1 MRDFLRAV
9 WLVTRTSFRVSPW
22 QSVAAL
28 LETLGRGLTML
39 QPLFLAWL
47 VDGLLDPARG
57 RLVLGA
63 VGMVA
68 SIALNMSL
76 QLVGTH
82 ARVIQLERVGFE
94 FDEQIARTTADIPTL
109 DHLESARYQDE
120 LQVLRE
126 QQGTLGQA
134 LNLLLGTLN
143 GLVFAVGTIVVA
155 TTADPRLAILVLVA
169 VPGLLLTRWS
179 VRWDKEGEQ
188 LAAEPSRRTGH
199 FVDLMTGAAQ
209 GSELRVFGTRDT
221 VRAMLGESVTGWRRP
236 IVRAQVRTNLMQAV
250 EGLVFFGAAAG
261 VIAWL
266 THDAIRG
273 AVTPGAVALAV
284 MMVSRLQATVAVL
297 RNTGQQLTKLVR
309 NVRRFLWLRDYAQAA
324 GRDHSGSIPPPT
336 ALDSGVH
343 LDGVSFTYED
353 AEQPSL
359 ADVTLDLPAGSIVA
373 LVGDNG
379 AGKSTLVKLL
389 TGMHR
394 PTEGTI
400 RVDGTALADL
410 DLAAWR
416 ARISGA
422 FQDYAR
428 FELTALESVGVG
440 DLAHADDRERVL
452 RAVHEGAGD
461 DLLSALPDGL
471 DTQLGTTWPDGVG
484 LSGGQWQRLAIARGL
499 MRERPLLLVLDEP
512 TAALD
517 AASEHALFERY
528 SAAAREAGDR
538 GSVTLLVTH
547 RFSTV
552 ATADLVVV
560 LEEGRVSEVGTH
572 QELMA
577 KGRRYA
583 QLYELQAR
591 GYR

>member
-28 LETLGRGLTML
+28 LETVGRGLTML

-47 VDGLLDPARG
+47 VDGLVGAAQG

-120 LQVLRE
+120 LQVLRD

-134 LNLLLGTLN
+134 LNLLLNTVN

-169 VPGLLLTRWS
+169 VPGLLLTRWT
-179 VRWDKEGEQ
+179 VRWDKEGEER
-188 LAAEPSRRTGH
+188 AAEPSRRTGH
-199 FVDLMTGAAQ
+199 FVQLMTGATQ
-209 GSELRVFGTRDT
+209 SSELRVFGTRDT
-221 VRAMLGESVTGWRRP
+221 LRGLLGDAVSDWRRP
-236 IVRAQVRTNLMQAV
+236 IVRAQLRTNLLQGLEA
-250 EGLVFFGAAAG
+250 LVFFGAAAG
-261 VIAWL
+261 VVAWL

-273 AVTPGAVALAV
+273 TVTPGEVALAV
-284 MMVSRLQATVAVL
+284 MMVSRLQATVVVL

-309 NVRRFLWLRDYAQAA
+309 NVRRFLWLREYAATID
-324 GRDHSGSIPPPT
+324 RDHRGAAEPPDTLRSG
-336 ALDSGVH
+336 LR

-353 AEQPSL
+353 ADRPSL
-359 ADVTLDLPAGSIVA
+359 TDVTLDLPAGSIVA

-379 AGKSTLVKLL
+379 AGKSTLVTLL

-394 PTEGTI
+394 PTEGAV
-400 RVDGTALADL
+400 RVDGTALSDL
-410 DLAAWR
+410 DLDAWR

-428 FELTALESVGVG
+428 FELTAQESVGVG
-440 DLAHADDRERVL
+440 DLEHADDRERVL
-452 RAVHEGAGD
+452 RAVREGAGD
-461 DLLSALPDGL
+461 DLLDALPDGL

-517 AASEHALFERY
+517 AATEHALFERY
-528 SAAAREAGDR
+528 TAAAREAGDR

-552 ATADLVVV
+552 ASADLVVV
-560 LEEGRVSEVGTH
+560 LDRGRVSEVGTH
-572 QELMA
+572 EELMA
-577 KGRRYA
+577 AGGRYA